1 MLNTT
6 YTFESE
12 NWAQILGIQIEQV
25 SVLIIGNNPIEITS
39 IHHSLSGI
47 RSKHYVADVCF
58 NVKDSFDRIA
68 KNKPGVILMDDNF
81 VPDDILK
88 FISILKQNPKTEHIR
103 VIALKSANS
112 NNEVLYDVDDSI
124 FKDTLNP
131 EALDSIIETNLK
143 IVEKSLV

>member
-47 RSKHYVADVCF
+47 RGKNYVADVCF
-58 NVKDSFDRIA
+58 NVNDSFDRIT
-68 KNKPGVILMDDNF
+68 KNKPRVILIDDNF
-81 VPDDILK
+81 MPDDILK

-112 NNEVLYDVDDSI
+112 NTDVLYDVDDSI

>member
-12 NWAQILGIQIEQV
+12 NWAQILGIKREQV

-47 RSKHYVADVCF
+47 RNKNYVADVCF
-58 NVKDSFDRIA
+58 NVKDSFDRIT
-68 KNKPGVILMDDNF
+68 KNKPRAILIDDNF
-81 VPDDILK
+81 MPGDILN
-88 FISILKQNPKTEHIR
+88 FISVLKQNSKTEHIR

-112 NNEVLYDVDDSI
+112 NNDVLYDVDDSI
-124 FKDTLNP
+124 FKGTLTA
-131 EALDSIIETNLK
+131 ETLDSVIEKNLNIID
-143 IVEKSLV
+143 KSLV